1 MTIKILKGLLLWV
14 TAFITLFYIS
24 GVDSIVK
31 YSSSLFI
38 VLTLIIVFLL
48 FLCYTTITEEEL
60 EELSG
65 AKLLNKYIQKYLQ
78 K

>member
-14 TAFITLFYIS
+14 TTFITLFYIS
-24 GVDSIVK
+24 GVDSIAK
-31 YSSSLFI
+31 YNFSLFI

-48 FLCYTTITEEEL
+48 FLCYTIITEEEL

-65 AKLLNKYIQKYLQ
+65 AKLLNKYIQKYL
-78 K
+78 

>member
-1 MTIKILKGLLLWV
+1 MMIKIIKGLLLWV

-24 GVDSIVK
+24 GVDSIIE
-31 YSSSLFI
+31 YNFSLFI
-38 VLTLIIVFLL
+38 VLTLVIVFLL
-48 FLCYTTITEEEL
+48 FLCYNTITEEEL

-65 AKLLNKYIQKYLQ
+65 AKLLNKYIQKYTQ